1 LQHFI
6 FLSIEISGRAFLFW
20 PLRTV
25 EAGREVKMH
34 LVATLIYW
42 VIVALWLGVLG
53 AVLIYYRRNPQIFG
67 TTRLLLFVVALDTC
81 RNIVENIYFGLFFG
95 SGYGFFPARIAG
107 VLGNP
112 ALLLIPK
119 LFNVAAG
126 CFVIGVLLMRWLPK
140 AVLERGNSERLSAS
154 IELQATVD
162 GLKAEA
168 KIHHMTMHDGL
179 TNLPNRLLFREKIEN
194 RLADLS
200 RDQKFAVF
208 CLDLDRF
215 KSVNDTLG
223 HRLGDKLL
231 QQVAVRMNECMR
243 EGDILA
249 RLGGDEFAILQGGVK
264 QPNDAITLADRLIQ
278 TVSAQF
284 DLDGHQAVVG
294 VSLGITIAPTDT
306 ADPDQLLKN
315 ADMAMFRAKS
325 EGRGSYRFF
334 EAEMDRLLQGR
345 RALELDLRKALVNG
359 EFELYY
365 QPLVNLA
372 KQKIT
377 GFEAII
383 RWNHPERGL
392 IAPLD
397 FIPLAEETTL
407 IVPIG
412 EWVLRQA
419 CAEAMKWPGQ
429 LAVAVNLS
437 PAQFRMRNPSQ
448 MVISALAQSGLPA
461 QRLELEITESVL
473 LADNAATLEILHQ
486 LRILGVR
493 IAMDDFGTG
502 YSSLSYLQSFP
513 FDKIKIDRSFVHN
526 LASNKNSTAIIRAVT
541 ALGNSLGMTT
551 TGEGVETQEELE
563 CLLEEGCTEAQGY
576 FFSKPIPAR
585 EVLTLLSEQR
595 AFAKAAA

>member
-1 LQHFI
+1 M
-6 FLSIEISGRAFLFW
+6 SI
-20 PLRTV
+20 
-25 EAGREVKMH
+25 
-34 LVATLIYW
+34 
-42 VIVALWLGVLG
+42 
-53 AVLIYYRRNPQIFG
+53 
-67 TTRLLLFVVALDTC
+67 
-81 RNIVENIYFGLFFG
+81 
-95 SGYGFFPARIAG
+95 
-107 VLGNP
+107 
-112 ALLLIPK
+112 
-119 LFNVAAG
+119 
-126 CFVIGVLLMRWLPK
+126 
-140 AVLERGNSERLSAS
+140 
-154 IELQATVD
+154 
-162 GLKAEA
+162 
-168 KIHHMTMHDGL
+168 
-179 TNLPNRLLFREKIEN
+179 
-194 RLADLS
+194 
-200 RDQKFAVF
+200 
-208 CLDLDRF
+208 
-215 KSVNDTLG
+215 
-223 HRLGDKLL
+223 
-231 QQVAVRMNECMR
+231 
-243 EGDILA
+243 
-249 RLGGDEFAILQGGVK
+249 
-264 QPNDAITLADRLIQ
+264 
-278 TVSAQF
+278 
-284 DLDGHQAVVG
+284 
-294 VSLGITIAPTDT
+294 GITIAPTGT
-306 ADPDQLLKN
+306 ADSDQLLKN
-315 ADMAMFRAKS
+315 VDMAMSRAKS

-345 RALELDLRKALVNG
+345 RALELDLRKALVND

-397 FIPLAEETTL
+397 FIPLAEETAL

-429 LAVAVNLS
+429 PAVAVNLS

-473 LADNAATLEILHQ
+473 LADNASTLEILHQ

-541 ALGNSLGMTT
+541 TLANSLGMMT

-563 CLLEEGCTEAQGY
+563 CLLKEGCTEAQGY

-585 EVLTLLSEQR
+585 KVLTLLSEQR
-595 AFAKAAA
+595 VFVKAPA